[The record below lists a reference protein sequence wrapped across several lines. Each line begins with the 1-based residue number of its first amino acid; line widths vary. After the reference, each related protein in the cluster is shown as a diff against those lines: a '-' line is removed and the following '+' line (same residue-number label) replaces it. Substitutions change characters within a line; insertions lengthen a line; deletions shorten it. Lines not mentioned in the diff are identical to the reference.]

1 MKKKIQVLACLLIG
15 LNAPV
20 TAQTARVQ
28 LNMGNFTVPY
38 EFDRDIFN
46 GFINQAGISY
56 THQLSGSFSIKA
68 SYNKWILF
76 SNAYPYSFNGYGAR
90 PQQSLFS
97 VGRIIRRYNH
107 NMIDV
112 SGTYQHKLNHKHAL
126 WAGLGVSYTW
136 GEYEYVKS
144 FYKPFGNSDAIL
156 DVESKSA
163 KYLGLIGELGYNY
176 FMFNNRINIGVSES
190 VRAYP
195 NMPLQLYF
203 NLNLGYNFS
212 WKKPKNNLPQ
222 VERL

>member
-1 MKKKIQVLACLLIG
+1 MKKKIQVLACLLLG

-20 TAQTARVQ
+20 TAQTARLQ

-38 EFDRDIFN
+38 NLDKNIFN
-46 GFINQAGISY
+46 GFFNQAGISY
-56 THQLSGSFSIKA
+56 SHQLTGQFSIKA
-68 SYNKWILF
+68 SYNKWMLLSIRYPIYAIGYAERLKQPFYEVGQIL
-76 SNAYPYSFNGYGAR
+76 
-90 PQQSLFS
+90 
-97 VGRIIRRYNH
+97 GRSGH

-136 GEYEYVKS
+136 GKYSEITKIYNGGWGRELRIEQKKS
-144 FYKPFGNSDAIL
+144 KHI
-156 DVESKSA
+156 
-163 KYLGLIGELGYNY
+163 GLMAELGYNY
-176 FMFNNRINIGVSES
+176 FMLNNRINIGASES

-212 WKKPKNNLPQ
+212 WKKPKPNT
-222 VERL
+222 